1 MNGTE
6 LRSFSHFQIFS
17 KITYPDLRT
26 KLDNWL
32 ILEFF
37 FIYCKI
43 VQFNQDDQY
52 PMETRFTSVFLMN
65 GTELKSLSY
74 FQIFTK
80 ITYPDLRTK
89 LDNWLILEFF
99 FISCK
104 TMQFN
109 QDDKYPME
117 TRFTCVFLMN
127 GTELIT
133 FSHFQILKKSYIQTL
148 GKTW

>member
-6 LRSFSHFQIFS
+6 LRSFSHFQILT
-17 KITYPDLRT
+17 KIAYPDLRT
-26 KLDNWL
+26 KLDDWL

-37 FIYCKI
+37 FIYCKT
-43 VQFNQDDQY
+43 VQFNQDDKY

-89 LDNWLILEFF
+89 LDNWLILELF
-99 FISCK
+99 FIPVKLCNSTK
-104 TMQFN
+104 MINIQWRHDLQVFSWW
-109 QDDKYPME
+109 ME
-117 TRFTCVFLMN
+117 QN
-127 GTELIT
+127 
-133 FSHFQILKKSYIQTL
+133 
-148 GKTW
+148 